1 MNSCGATGPVY
12 ARYIIYNTLYEN
24 EDYYFQIDSH
34 TTFEKNWDEKL
45 LNMKKR
51 FNIMNDGK
59 DFVISHYPMEN
70 NEMSDRISV
79 LDKYYIENSKYKLKG
94 EIVDKK
100 TNTKQ
105 KFASANMLFMSKQVI
120 NDVAIND
127 PWHFLFHGEEFLYSL
142 RLHTHGYNI
151 YAPDENI
158 IYHNYYRK
166 DQPKIWTDFK
176 QKYKIKNEKASL
188 KLRNIIQFGNSK
200 KMFGRQKTKESFFK
214 EI

>member
-1 MNSCGATGPVY
+1 MNSCEATGPMY

-34 TTFEKNWDEKL
+34 TTFERNWDEKL
-45 LNMKKR
+45 LNMIER
-51 FNIMNDGK
+51 FKIINKGEDL
-59 DFVISHYPMEN
+59 VISHYPMEN
-70 NEMSDRISV
+70 NKIPDKISV
-79 LDKYYIENSKYKLKG
+79 IDKYYIENGKYKLKG

-100 TNTKQ
+100 LNTKQ

-120 NDVAIND
+120 NKVAINA
-127 PWHFLFHGEEFLYSL
+127 PWHFLFHGEEFFYSL
-142 RLHTHGYNI
+142 RLYTYGYNI

-176 QKYKIKNEKASL
+176 QKYEIKNEKASL
-188 KLRNIIQFGNSK
+188 KLRNTIQFENSK
-200 KMFGRQKTKESFFK
+200 KWFGTQRTKESFFK
-214 EI
+214 I